1 MKMPSLYFPRAVIRA
16 SYMYV
21 HNFKLSLM
29 FCEIHYLETNTGR
42 ESLISLYSDKRY
54 LKKLPNI
61 HKQQIQY
68 TLKR

>member
-1 MKMPSLYFPRAVIRA
+1 
-16 SYMYV
+16 
-21 HNFKLSLM
+21 M